1 MINLDS
7 GLRQEF
13 EILEESVADNII
25 SGSGRIAARRPF
37 LEHPR
42 PGRAQGWVIVMRSQ
56 GVLERPKDGHAH
68 RVLAGPYEIGDVQFE
83 RRPEDKPRAL
93 ATDFDFGHR
102 TTPLPDSDDESL
114 FPRIG
119 NAQCEGLGIAH
130 PARIKRPPVL
140 RPGAKSQACCG
151 DKPEALLR
159 AFQAEF
165 SQYINRLE
173 LGVNFKRRRLERDP
187 VPSTLT
193 EASDPENPEGFIEPP
208 LAGVRLRLLSVGRN
222 IVKVRTLD
230 HEPER
235 SRGDAGPDLKP
246 EIGFEAR
253 IGRKFVQI
261 EDVRFVLDC
270 VVPRVALQAV
280 VLKSPPLGLIE
291 IEVLL
296 RFLSNP

>member
-1 MINLDS
+1 MIDLDS

-13 EILEESVADNII
+13 EILKESVADNII
-25 SGSGRIAARRPF
+25 SGSGRIAALRPF

-102 TTPLPDSDDESL
+102 TTPLPESDDESL
-114 FPRIG
+114 LPRIG

-130 PARIKRPPVL
+130 PARIKRPPL
-140 RPGAKSQACCG
+140 LSPGAKSQSSCE

-165 SQYINRLE
+165 SQYVNRLE
-173 LGVNFKRRRLERDP
+173 LGVNCERRRLERDP
-187 VPSTLT
+187 VPSNLT
-193 EASDPENPEGFIEPP
+193 ESSDLEDPEGFVEPP
-208 LAGVRLRLLSVGRN
+208 LAGLRFGFLSVDRN

-235 SRGDAGPDLKP
+235 SRVDAGPDFKP
-246 EIGFEAR
+246 EIGFEAP
-253 IGRKFVQI
+253 IGR
-261 EDVRFVLDC
+261 
-270 VVPRVALQAV
+270 
-280 VLKSPPLGLIE
+280 E
-291 IEVLL
+291 IVCI
-296 RFLSNP
+296 